1 MDTYITLNELK
12 THLNIETGYTEEDIY
27 LQDIISVAEMA
38 VYNYLNGGLSGETI
52 DIEVEGEYFTALPKD
67 IKHAILILCSTLY
80 LNRTAVS
87 FGQGYKLP
95 YSFDFLLGN
104 YRNYTIK

>member
-12 THLNIETGYTEEDIY
+12 THLNID
-27 LQDIISVAEMA
+27 LQDIISVAELA

-52 DIEVEGEYFTALPKD
+52 EVVISGETFLAIPKD
-67 IKHAILILCSTLY
+67 IKHACLLIASTLY

-87 FGQGYKLP
+87 FGQGFKLP
-95 YSFDFLLGN
+95 YSFDFLLSP
-104 YRNYTIK
+104 YRNFTIK